1 MAEQTRETLLMRLR
15 QKRDDLSWEEFS
27 AAYERYIYL
36 IIRGMKM
43 SHHDAEDLVQGVMLA
58 IWERIPDFEYHP
70 QRSKFRT
77 WICRITRN
85 KVVDYIRSATS
96 ESRKREGVN
105 LDEVTLPEI
114 EAIAEREWKAHVTDT
129 AWRNIQEDFQDNI
142 LECFRMLKAGK
153 SAKEVSE
160 KLDIAESSVYVYSKR
175 VRERMMKE
183 IRTLNEMW
191 N

>member
-1 MAEQTRETLLMRLR
+1 
-15 QKRDDLSWEEFS
+15 
-27 AAYERYIYL
+27 
-36 IIRGMKM
+36 M
-43 SHHDAEDLVQGVMLA
+43 SHHDAEDLVQSVMVA
-58 IWERIPDFEYHP
+58 IWEKIPDFEYHP

-105 LDEVTLPEI
+105 IDEVTLPEI

-129 AWRNIQEDFQDNI
+129 AWRNIQQDFQENV
-142 LECFRMLKAGK
+142 LECFKLLKAGK
-153 SAKEVSE
+153 QAREVAE
-160 KLDIAESSVYVYSKR
+160 TLDIAESSVYVYSKR
-175 VRERMMKE
+175 VRERLMKE

>member
-15 QKRDDLSWEEFS
+15 QKRDDLSWEEFNS
-27 AAYERYIYL
+27 AYERYIYL

-43 SHHDAEDLVQGVMLA
+43 NHHDAEDLVQTVMLA
-58 IWERIPDFEYHP
+58 IWEKIPDFDYQPHY
-70 QRSKFRT
+70 SKFRT

-85 KVVDYIRSATS
+85 KVVDYIRRSTS

-105 LDEVTLPEI
+105 IDEVTLPEV

-129 AWRNIQEDFQDNI
+129 AWNNIQSEFQENV
-142 LECFRMLKAGK
+142 LECFKLLKQGK
-153 SAKEVSE
+153 SAKDVAEA
-160 KLDIAESSVYVYSKR
+160 LDIAESSVYVYSKR
-175 VRERMMKE
+175 VREKFMKE
-183 IRTLNEMW
+183 IRNLNEMW